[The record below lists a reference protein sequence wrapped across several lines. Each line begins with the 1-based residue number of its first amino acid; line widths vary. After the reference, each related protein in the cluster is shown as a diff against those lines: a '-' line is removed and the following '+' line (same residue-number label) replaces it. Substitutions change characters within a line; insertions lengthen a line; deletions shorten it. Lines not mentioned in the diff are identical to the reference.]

1 MAIVINTNLQGV
13 VTGIRDVDVA
23 SEGLIIDNV
32 LLSSPSCALNDGD
45 GFSDYVARLVA
56 DAGHNGVVHSDMPMD
71 AYPNNIRLGYK
82 SGGVDG
88 LINVIDI
95 GDFQL

>member
-1 MAIVINTNLQGV
+1 MAIVISTNLQGV

-32 LLSSPSCALNDGD
+32 LLSSPSCALNDGN

-56 DAGHNGVVHSDMPMD
+56 DAGHNGVAHSDMQMD
-71 AYPNNIRLGYK
+71 ACPNNIRLGCK
-82 SGGVDG
+82 SDGADG